1 MGLSNP
7 VDMVKTTAGVAV
19 GTALIAPAAPI
30 VVPVVMPVVMPVV
43 HGLVGIAFF
52 GATLFAVGSLVVN
65 AAGALSNI
73 NNSMKHDR

>member
-30 VVPVVMPVVMPVV
+30 VVPVVMPVV